1 MEDAAEKKYEK
12 KIENLQNHISEM
24 KTKIKSLEDKRIYYE
39 REIFKLAGENE
50 NLKRKATKVPD
61 DTRLIEEN
69 YRLRAVLAA
78 INQLSETERRL
89 TK

>member
-39 REIFKLAGENE
+39 REIFRLAEENE
-50 NLKRKATKVPD
+50 KLKRKSKEQFSGAD
-61 DTRLIEEN
+61 LYNEN
-69 YRLRAVLAA
+69 MLLKMHMNM
-78 INQLSETERRL
+78 IHQLSDLERGHNR
-89 TK
+89 